1 MPRLAVKS
9 LWARKVRA
17 LTTTLAVFIGVALVA
32 GTYVLTDTINSAFDE
47 IFSESLKGTDVVIT
61 ADNPVRQE
69 SGETPTIPA
78 RYLDQIEGVPGVAE
92 SAGGIFTVGGIFDS
106 EGDRIGSQFAPKF
119 ISSALPPQLESQTY
133 PEGRPPRS
141 PEEAALDQSAAEET
155 GLEIGDTIEVAGETR
170 ARRYELVGLTRLGDA
185 SFGGASVATLILPE
199 AQEVTG
205 NNGRFDQIFLAADAG
220 VSAGQLKVRVERAL
234 PDAARVETGQE
245 NADRQSSEIRD
256 DLGFLQVALLVFAG
270 VALFVGAFLIFNTF
284 SITVAQRVREF
295 GLLRTLGASRRQI
308 LASVVFEALL
318 IGTIGAILG
327 LVGGLAFAEGI
338 KALFEAIG
346 VGLPAKS
353 PVVETRTIV
362 VSLAI
367 GIIVTLVS
375 SLGPALRSTRVPPMA
390 ALRELELPRSRRRAA
405 VYAVLAALLAVG
417 GLAAVL
423 VGLFGSAE
431 SDSAAGL
438 MGAGAVAIVLAV
450 SLFAPRLVRPLAS
463 VSGAPLERLR
473 GLTGRLARENT
484 QRKPDRTA
492 VTAAALMIGLA
503 LVSFVTVF
511 AEGIKGSIDSAVD
524 RNFQGELVIQNID
537 GFSPIPPRAAEAAR
551 QVPGVQT
558 VSTLR
563 QTQAELSGKSGKPRV
578 SGLDPAT
585 AGAVLTLDWEE
596 GSPQSLRE
604 LTDRQTIL
612 DEGFASSNDL
622 DVGDRVSF
630 VTQAGESP
638 SYEITGTV
646 KDTADLI
653 GAAIV
658 SQRTLARD
666 FDQSEDTFDFVKL
679 APGVDSDAVQE
690 RVSVALERP
699 FPTTEVLNQQELK
712 DRQAQQINQLLGL
725 IYALLSLAVIVSL
738 FGIAN
743 TLALSIHE
751 RTRELGMLRAIG
763 MSRRQVRTMI
773 RYEAVITALIG
784 AVLGMVLGVIFAA
797 LIASPLEEEGFTLS
811 YPVATLILL
820 LVAAAIAGVIA
831 AIGPARRAARLDVL
845 EALAY
850 E

>member
-1 MPRLAVKS
+1 
-9 LWARKVRA
+9 
-17 LTTTLAVFIGVALVA
+17 
-32 GTYVLTDTINSAFDE
+32 
-47 IFSESLKGTDVVIT
+47 
-61 ADNPVRQE
+61 
-69 SGETPTIPA
+69 
-78 RYLDQIEGVPGVAE
+78 
-92 SAGGIFTVGGIFDS
+92 
-106 EGDRIGSQFAPKF
+106 
-119 ISSALPPQLESQTY
+119 
-133 PEGRPPRS
+133 
-141 PEEAALDQSAAEET
+141 
-155 GLEIGDTIEVAGETR
+155 
-170 ARRYELVGLTRLGDA
+170 
-185 SFGGASVATLILPE
+185 
-199 AQEVTG
+199 
-205 NNGRFDQIFLAADAG
+205 
-220 VSAGQLKVRVERAL
+220 
-234 PDAARVETGQE
+234 
-245 NADRQSSEIRD
+245 
-256 DLGFLQVALLVFAG
+256 
-270 VALFVGAFLIFNTF
+270 
-284 SITVAQRVREF
+284 
-295 GLLRTLGASRRQI
+295 
-308 LASVVFEALL
+308 
-318 IGTIGAILG
+318 
-327 LVGGLAFAEGI
+327 
-338 KALFEAIG
+338 
-346 VGLPAKS
+346 
-353 PVVETRTIV
+353 
-362 VSLAI
+362 
-367 GIIVTLVS
+367 
-375 SLGPALRSTRVPPMA
+375 MA

-831 AIGPARRAARLDVL
+831 AIGPARRAAPPRRPRGARLRIILVRSAPLRNRLVRRRSRRNVIWVGFAHPQPADREQQGRDCGDAAEHQRVGQREVLEPAAEIDRDRGDRQVADQDRPGEPPQRHPRRPACVGHQAEGEDRHQPDRDQQRRAAALDRCLGPL
-845 EALAY
+845 EALGAD
-850 E
+850 EAVQQRPRQPMPDRIGDPAVQQPAGHHQR

>member
-1 MPRLAVKS
+1 LRRLAVKS

-47 IFSESLKGTDVVIT
+47 IFSESLKGTDVVVT

-78 RYLDQIEGVPGVAE
+78 RFLSRVEDVPGIEEA
-92 SAGGIFTVGGIFDS
+92 AGGIFSVGGIFDS

-119 ISSALPPQLESQTY
+119 ISSALPERLESQTY
-133 PEGRPPRS
+133 PEGRPPASRD
-141 PEEAALDQSAAEET
+141 EAALDQAAAEDS
-155 GLEIGDTIEVAGETR
+155 GLQIGDRIEIAGETR

-185 SFGGASVATLILPE
+185 SFGGASVATLTLPE

-205 NNGRFDQIFLAADAG
+205 NLGRLDAIYAAAQPG
-220 VSAGQLKVRVERAL
+220 VAASELKARVQRVL
-234 PDAARVETGQE
+234 PESTRVETGQE

-308 LASVVFEALL
+308 LASVILESLL
-318 IGTIGAILG
+318 IGIFGSIAG
-327 LVGGLAFAEGI
+327 LFGGLAFAEGI
-338 KALFEAIG
+338 KALFDAIG

-353 PVVETRTIV
+353 PVIETRTIV

-367 GIIVTLVS
+367 GILVTLVS
-375 SLGPALRSTRVPPMA
+375 SLAPALRSTRVPPMA
-390 ALRELELPRSRRRAA
+390 ALRELEPPRSRRRAA
-405 VYAVLAALLAVG
+405 VYAVLAVLLGVG
-417 GLAAVL
+417 GVAMVL

-431 SDSAAGL
+431 SGSAAAL
-438 MGAGAVAIVLAV
+438 MGAGAIAIVLAV
-450 SLFAPRLVRPLAS
+450 SLFAARLVRPLAS
-463 VSGAPLERLR
+463 LSGVPLERLR

-484 QRKPDRTA
+484 QRKPERTA

-537 GFSPIPPRAAEAAR
+537 GFSPIPPRAAAAAR
-551 QVPGVQT
+551 RVPGVQT

-563 QTQAELSGKSGKPRV
+563 QTQAELVGDGGKPRV

-585 AGAVLTLDWEE
+585 AGDVLSLDWEQ
-596 GSPQSLRE
+596 GSPQTLRE
-604 LTDRQTIL
+604 LGDRQTIL
-612 DEGFASSNDL
+612 DEGFAGSNDL
-622 DVGDRVSF
+622 EVGGRVSF
-630 VTQAGESP
+630 ITQAGRSP
-638 SYEITGTV
+638 SYEVTGSV

-666 FDQSEDTFDFVKL
+666 FGQSEDTFDFVKL
-679 APGVDSDAVQE
+679 APDADPDAVQR
-690 RVSVALERP
+690 RVTAALERS
-699 FPTTEVLNQQELK
+699 FPTAEVLNQQELK

-797 LIASPLEEEGFTLS
+797 LIASPLEEEGFVLS
-811 YPVATLILL
+811 YPLATLALL
-820 LVAAAIAGVIA
+820 LVLAAIAGVIA

-845 EALAY
+845 DALAY